1 MKFICTLC
9 LLLLGSTVLFA
20 QSKTGYINFQQMIG
34 LMPES
39 KQATDT
45 LNVLQ
50 EKLNQDG
57 QQLLA
62 EYTKKVTEFDSIQ
75 NKLTPAMQEVK
86 VAEIKSMQAN
96 LQQYKQMSEQTMSTR
111 EQELLTPILDKAKK
125 ILKAVANEKG
135 YTLVIDNSR
144 DAVLVSA
151 EADDLMPAVKVKM
164 GIK

>member
-9 LLLLGSTVLFA
+9 LMLLGSTVLFA
-20 QSKTGYINFQQMIG
+20 QSKTGYVNFQQMIG

-39 KQATDT
+39 KLANDT
-45 LNVLQ
+45 LNILQ
-50 EKLNQDG
+50 EKLNNDG
-57 QQLLA
+57 QQLLT
-62 EYTKKVTEFDSIQ
+62 EYTRKVTEFDSLQ
-75 NKLTPAMQEVK
+75 NKLTSAMQEIK
-86 VAEIKSMQAN
+86 VAEIKSLQAN
-96 LQQYKQMSEQTMSTR
+96 LQKYKEMSDQSMAAK

>member
-9 LLLLGSTVLFA
+9 LLLLGSAVLFA

-39 KQATDT
+39 KVANDT

-50 EKLNQDG
+50 EKLNKDG

-62 EYTKKVTEFDSIQ
+62 EYTQKVTEFDSIQ
-75 NKLTPAMQEVK
+75 SKLTPAMQEVK
-86 VAEIKSMQAN
+86 VSEIKSMQAN
-96 LQQYKQMSEQTMSTR
+96 LQQYKQMSDQTVANK
-111 EQELLTPILDKAKK
+111 EQELLAPILDKAKK

-151 EADDLMPAVKVKM
+151 ESDDLMPAVKVKM

>member
-20 QSKTGYINFQQMIG
+20 QSKTGYVNFQQMIG
-34 LMPES
+34 MMPES
-39 KQATDT
+39 KLANDT

-50 EKLNQDG
+50 EKLNKDG
-57 QQLLA
+57 QQLLG
-62 EYTKKVTEFDSIQ
+62 EYTRKVTEFDSMQ
-75 NKLTPAMQEVK
+75 HKLSPAMLEVK
-86 VAEIKSMQAN
+86 VAEVKSLQAN
-96 LQQYKQMSEQTMSTR
+96 LQKYKEMSDQSIAAK

-164 GIK
+164 GIR

>member
-1 MKFICTLC
+1 MKIICTLFF
-9 LLLLGSTVLFA
+9 LLMGSTVLSA
-20 QSKTGYINFQQMIG
+20 QSKTGYINFQEMIG

-39 KQATDT
+39 KLANDS
-45 LNVLQ
+45 LNLLQ
-50 EKLNQDG
+50 DKLNKDG
-57 QQLLA
+57 QQLIEEYKKKLA
-62 EYTKKVTEFDSIQ
+62 EFDSASKTMSQ
-75 NKLTPAMQEVK
+75 NMLEVK
-86 VAEIKSMQAN
+86 TGELKSAQASI
-96 LQQYKQMSEQTMSTR
+96 QRYKDMSEQSIAAR

-151 EADDLMPAVKVKM
+151 PSDDLMPAVKEKL

>member
-86 VAEIKSMQAN
+86 VSEIKSMQAN

-151 EADDLMPAVKVKM
+151 ETDDLMPAVKVKM

>member
-9 LLLLGSTVLFA
+9 LLLFGSTVLFA

-34 LMPES
+34 MMPES
-39 KQATDT
+39 KLANDT

-50 EKLNQDG
+50 EKLNSEG
-57 QQLLA
+57 QQLLD
-62 EYTKKVTEFDSIQ
+62 EYTKKVKELDSVGNMSPAMVEVKSAELKAAQASIQ
-75 NKLTPAMQEVK
+75 R
-86 VAEIKSMQAN
+86 
-96 LQQYKQMSEQTMSTR
+96 YRQMSEQTMSAR

-151 EADDLMPAVKVKM
+151 ESDDLMPAVKVKM

>member
-34 LMPES
+34 MMPES
-39 KQATDT
+39 KLATDT
-45 LNVLQ
+45 LNALQ
-50 EKLNQDG
+50 EKLNKDG
-57 QQLLA
+57 QQLLT
-62 EYTKKVTEFDSIQ
+62 EYTKKVTEYDSLQ
-75 NKLTPAMQEVK
+75 TKLTPAMQEVK
-86 VAEIKSMQAN
+86 VSEIKSMQAN
-96 LQQYKQMSEQTMSTR
+96 LQQYKEMSEQTMAGK
-111 EQELLTPILDKAKK
+111 EQQLLTPILDKAKM

-151 EADDLMPAVKVKM
+151 ESDDLMPAVKVKM

>member
-1 MKFICTLC
+1 MRFICTLC

-34 LMPES
+34 MMPES
-39 KQATDT
+39 KLANDT

-50 EKLNQDG
+50 EKLNKDG
-57 QQLLA
+57 QQLLD
-62 EYTKKVTEFDSIQ
+62 EYTKKVKELDSVGTMSPAMVEIKNAELKSAQTSIQ
-75 NKLTPAMQEVK
+75 
-86 VAEIKSMQAN
+86 
-96 LQQYKQMSEQTMSTR
+96 QYRQLSEQTMSTK

-151 EADDLMPAVKVKM
+151 ESDDLMPAVKVKM

>member
-20 QSKTGYINFQQMIG
+20 QTKTGYINFQQMIG
-34 LMPES
+34 MMPES

-50 EKLNQDG
+50 EKLNKEG
-57 QQLLA
+57 QQLLD
-62 EYTKKVTEFDSIQ
+62 EYTKKVKELDSVG
-75 NKLTPAMQEVK
+75 TMSPAMV
-86 VAEIKSMQAN
+86 EIKSAELKSAQTSI
-96 LQQYKQMSEQTMSTR
+96 QQYRQLSEQTMSTK

-151 EADDLMPAVKVKM
+151 ETDDLMPAVKVKM

>member
-1 MKFICTLC
+1 
-9 LLLLGSTVLFA
+9 
-20 QSKTGYINFQQMIG
+20 
-34 LMPES
+34 MPES

-86 VAEIKSMQAN
+86 VSEIKSMQAN

-151 EADDLMPAVKVKM
+151 ETDDLMPAVKVKM

>member
-20 QSKTGYINFQQMIG
+20 QSKTGYINFQQIIG
-34 LMPES
+34 MMPES
-39 KQATDT
+39 KLANDT

-50 EKLNQDG
+50 EKLNKEG
-57 QQLLA
+57 QQLLD
-62 EYTKKVTEFDSIQ
+62 EYTKKVKELDSVG
-75 NKLTPAMQEVK
+75 TMSPAMV
-86 VAEIKSMQAN
+86 EIKSAELKSAQTSI
-96 LQQYKQMSEQTMSTR
+96 QQYRQLSEQTMSKK

>member
-34 LMPES
+34 MMPES
-39 KQATDT
+39 KLANDT
-45 LNVLQ
+45 LNALQ
-50 EKLNQDG
+50 EKLNKDG
-57 QQLLA
+57 QQLLS
-62 EYTKKVTEFDSIQ
+62 EYTKKVTEFDSLQ

-86 VAEIKSMQAN
+86 VSEIKSMQAN
-96 LQQYKQMSEQTMSTR
+96 LQQYKEMSEQTMAGK
-111 EQELLTPILDKAKK
+111 EQQLLTPILDKAKQ

-151 EADDLMPAVKVKM
+151 ESDDLMPAVKVKM

>member
-34 LMPES
+34 MMPES
-39 KQATDT
+39 KVANDT
-45 LNVLQ
+45 LNLLQ
-50 EKLNQDG
+50 EKLNKDG
-57 QQLLA
+57 QQLLT
-62 EYTKKVTEFDSIQ
+62 EYTQKVNAFDSLQ
-75 NKLTPAMQEVK
+75 SKLTPAMQEVK

-96 LQQYKQMSEQTMSTR
+96 LQQYKQMSDQTVANK
-111 EQELLTPILDKAKK
+111 EQELLAPILDKAKK

>member
-9 LLLLGSTVLFA
+9 LLLLGSTILFA

-34 LMPES
+34 MMPES
-39 KQATDT
+39 KLANDT

-57 QQLLA
+57 QQLLS
-62 EYTKKVTEFDSIQ
+62 EYTKKVAEFDSIQ
-75 NKLTPAMQEVK
+75 NKLTPAMQDVK
-86 VAEIKSMQAN
+86 VSEIKSMQAN
-96 LQQYKQMSEQTMSTR
+96 LQQYKQMSEQTMSGK

>member
-34 LMPES
+34 MMPES
-39 KQATDT
+39 KLANDT

-50 EKLNQDG
+50 EKLNKDG
-57 QQLLA
+57 QQLLD
-62 EYTKKVTEFDSIQ
+62 EYTKKVKELDSVGTM
-75 NKLTPAMQEVK
+75 TPAMV
-86 VAEIKSMQAN
+86 EIKSAELKSAQTSI
-96 LQQYKQMSEQTMSTR
+96 QQYRQLSEQTMSAK

-151 EADDLMPAVKVKM
+151 ESDDLMPAVKVKM